1 MLRLAENEKLMTK
14 LVKPLS
20 RGQITIPI
28 EFRRKLGIEDN
39 TILNLTLKGNKIE
52 ITPAV
57 VREVGEEELREYTD
71 EEISQFLQEDK
82 IDQQTARAV
91 KRLLTEGKL

>member
-1 MLRLAENEKLMTK
+1 LAENEKLMTK

-28 EFRRKLGIEDN
+28 EFRRKLGIEAN
-39 TILNLTLKGNKIE
+39 TVLNLTLKGNKIE

>member
-1 MLRLAENEKLMTK
+1 MAENEKLMTK

-28 EFRRKLGIEDN
+28 EFRRKLGIEAN
-39 TILNLTLKGNKIE
+39 TVLNLTLKGNKIE

-57 VREVGEEELREYTD
+57 VREVGEKELREYTD

>member
-1 MLRLAENEKLMTK
+1 LAEKEKFMTK

-39 TILNLTLKGNKIE
+39 TVLNLTLKGNKIE

-82 IDQQTARAV
+82 IDQKTARAV
-91 KRLLTEGKL
+91 KKLLTEGKL

>member
-1 MLRLAENEKLMTK
+1 MAENEKLMTK

-28 EFRRKLGIEDN
+28 EFRRKLGIEAN
-39 TILNLTLKGNKIE
+39 TVLNLTLKGNKIE

-82 IDQQTARAV
+82 IDQKTARAV
-91 KRLLTEGKL
+91 KKLLTEGKL

>member
-1 MLRLAENEKLMTK
+1 MAEKEKLITK

-82 IDQQTARAV
+82 IDQETARAI
-91 KRLLTEGKL
+91 KKLLTEGKL

>member
-1 MLRLAENEKLMTK
+1 MAEREKLMTK
-14 LVKPLS
+14 LVRPLS

-28 EFRRKLGIEDN
+28 EFRRKLGIDTN
-39 TILNLTLKGNKIE
+39 TILSLALRGNKIE
-52 ITPAV
+52 IVPAV

-71 EEISQFLQEDK
+71 KEISQFLQDDK
-82 IDQQTARAV
+82 IDQETARTV

>member
-1 MLRLAENEKLMTK
+1 MAEKEKLMTK

>member
-1 MLRLAENEKLMTK
+1 MLRLAERANVMTK

-20 RGQITIPI
+20 RGQITIPV
-28 EFRRKLGIEDN
+28 EFRKKLGIDTN
-39 TILNLTLKGNKIE
+39 TILNLVLKGNKIE
-52 ITPAV
+52 ITPAM

-71 EEISQFLQEDK
+71 KEISQFLQDDK
-82 IDQQTARAV
+82 IDRKTARTV

>member
-1 MLRLAENEKLMTK
+1 LAENEKLMTK

-28 EFRRKLGIEDN
+28 EFRRKLGIEAN
-39 TILNLTLKGNKIE
+39 TVLNLTLKGNKIE
-52 ITPAV
+52 ITPVV
-57 VREVGEEELREYTD
+57 VREVGEKELREYTD

>member
-1 MLRLAENEKLMTK
+1 MAEKEKFMTK

-39 TILNLTLKGNKIE
+39 TVLNLTLKGNKIE

-82 IDQQTARAV
+82 IDQETARAV